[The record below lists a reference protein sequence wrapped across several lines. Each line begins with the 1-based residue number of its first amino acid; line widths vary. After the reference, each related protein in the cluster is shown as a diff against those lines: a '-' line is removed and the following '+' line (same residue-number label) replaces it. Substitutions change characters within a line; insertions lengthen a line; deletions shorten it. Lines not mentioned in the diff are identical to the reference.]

1 LAFKHQNILRKKLKM
16 KIIIIILFFFLTSS
30 ERYLHAQTFSQSVI
44 GSTGFFGTSPNGSMA
59 WTVGE
64 AMILTNSSPNNLFTP
79 GFHQPYAVIESKVR
93 DFVLPEGFSP
103 NGDEINDLFVIEG
116 IQNHPNNSIVIFN
129 RWGNKVFFANPYNN
143 SWDGKSAF
151 GIRIGGDDLPIGTY
165 FYILDLG
172 DNSAAI
178 KGAIYINR

>member
-1 LAFKHQNILRKKLKM
+1 M
-16 KIIIIILFFFLTSS
+16 KIIIISVFLFLTSS

-44 GSTGFFGTSPNGSMA
+44 GSTGFVGTSPNGSMA

-64 AMILTNSSPNNLFTP
+64 SLILTDSSSSFSS
-79 GFHQPYAVIESKVR
+79 GFHQPYSVIESKMR
-93 DFVLPEGFSP
+93 GFVLPEGFSP

-116 IQNHPNNSIVIFN
+116 IQNHPNNSIVVFN

-172 DNSAAI
+172 DNTAAI
-178 KGAIYINR
+178 KGTIYLNR